1 MTATNNSMWN
11 LYISCFKK
19 YFDFKG
25 RATRKEFGAWL
36 LFTYGI
42 AFSLTIVGALLFEG
56 SENLG
61 LLLISAAG
69 VYMLACFIPGLAVGA
84 RRFHDLGKSGWIYAS
99 IIIGVTILSS
109 IPSELTQSLSGIIS
123 IVCLLY
129 MLFSDSVDSN
139 EYGPKA

>member
-1 MTATNNSMWN
+1 MPHLLSQGFPYDFERLVN
-11 LYISCFKK
+11 L
-19 YFDFKG
+19 
-25 RATRKEFGAWL
+25 
-36 LFTYGI
+36 
-42 AFSLTIVGALLFEG
+42 LLFEG
-56 SENLG
+56 SETLG
-61 LLLISAAG
+61 LLLISVAG